1 MTTLNNKLALIEPSE
16 YAPGIYYAKPE
27 PIIIEGLDDLIAKA
41 SAEIDQYFT
50 DDAINA
56 ITDAEFKDAKAIRAG
71 LNKRAQ
77 AVDNRRKEI
86 KGYYQEVLTPF
97 ELQINKLR
105 DTYKTAGDRLG
116 VRIKEIEDAR
126 KSELRRR
133 AATYYRDLVPVLDGV
148 LPYDKIAE
156 DSWHN
161 LSFGEVAAQIEIDKK
176 VDKIVSDIAAIES
189 SCGEWVEQCKVA
201 YFDTLDLSK
210 AFAEKSRLED
220 IAERTRRMDRERE
233 EIRVAQEEHADE
245 MAAQE
250 AEVAEAT
257 AEPVGDWT
265 TSDVKEPA
273 IEVPR
278 AAAPTHPSV
287 LASFTLRFSGP
298 RSDLQELMSDLKQLI
313 NSYENVQF
321 VQVRVG
327 AYEMKEQ
334 V

>member
-27 PIIIEGLDDLIAKA
+27 PIIIEGLDDLIARA

-50 DDAINA
+50 DEAIEA

-133 AATYYRDLVPVLDGV
+133 AATYYRDLVPVLEGV

-176 VDKIVSDIAAIES
+176 VEKIVSDIAAIES

-233 EIRVAQEEHADE
+233 EIRIAQQEHADE
-245 MAAQE
+245 MAAVAAQMAA
-250 AEVAEAT
+250 AEVQEQEQ
-257 AEPVGDWT
+257 EPVMPT
-265 TSDVKEPA
+265 PEMSDVQEPVA
-273 IEVPR
+273 NVPQV
-278 AAAPTHPSV
+278 ATEPPV
-287 LASFTLRFSGP
+287 SFTLRFSGQAEDM
-298 RSDLQELMSDLKQLI
+298 RRFISELKTFLATYPTIS
-313 NSYENVQF
+313 N
-321 VQVRVG
+321 
-327 AYEMKEQ
+327 EQ
-334 V
+334 IRKD